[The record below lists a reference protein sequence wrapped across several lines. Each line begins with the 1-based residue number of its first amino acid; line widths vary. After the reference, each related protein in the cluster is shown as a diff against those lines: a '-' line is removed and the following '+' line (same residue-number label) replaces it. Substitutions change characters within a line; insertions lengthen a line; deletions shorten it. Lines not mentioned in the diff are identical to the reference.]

1 MSRTSLYINF
11 VVNFWQTLPAHL
23 VMRVRDEPESEFL
36 LGELPSV
43 GGASAW
49 AADAGFARRTG
60 AEGGENPL
68 RLLFAAFG
76 AF

>member
-49 AADAGFARRTG
+49 AADAGFV
-60 AEGGENPL
+60 
-68 RLLFAAFG
+68 
-76 AF
+76 

>member
-36 LGELPSV
+36 LGELPQWEVPQPGLLMQDST
-43 GGASAW
+43 SP
-49 AADAGFARRTG
+49 
-60 AEGGENPL
+60 PL
-68 RLLFAAFG
+68 RNSKS
-76 AF
+76 

>member
-1 MSRTSLYINF
+1 MSRASLYINF

-49 AADAGFARRTG
+49 AADAGFV
-60 AEGGENPL
+60 
-68 RLLFAAFG
+68 
-76 AF
+76 